1 MGILQQIASFIELPP
16 ISKFKMTSIQW
27 DSQQFYLPPPPAAIP
42 SSTFSPP
49 SHSQAGADSTYFQP
63 SIDSARFEEVKRTTT
78 HGAPQNTSS
87 NAETEIFSIGKPLLL
102 AANRDFANVGDSLD
116 SVYEPATDSNQVN
129 WGTSQGQ

>member
-87 NAETEIFSIGKPLLL
+87 SYQAELPPDQGRSLHGIKGMCVCFFVTQ
-102 AANRDFANVGDSLD
+102 AAD
-116 SVYEPATDSNQVN
+116 QI
-129 WGTSQGQ
+129 